1 MFVDS
6 TSVTSS
12 LQNTTM
18 KNFLLSFLLY
28 FMLPAAFSQQA
39 KQVLQPDSICGKDA
53 LVWNAP
59 GFSNGT
65 TNYGAYEAMGAHAWT
80 NQGTPDTARSL
91 LQFDLS
97 TIPVGSV
104 ITYAYLSL
112 FNNPTTAYAQGQHS
126 TLSGPND
133 LFIQRIISPWM
144 ENSVTWFSQ
153 PVATSQN
160 EVSVAS
166 STSAHQDYPSIN
178 VTALV
183 QDMVDNPLTSFG
195 FMIRLQDEGYYR
207 AMVFATSD
215 YTDPAK
221 RPMLVIN
228 YVLPASGCFELKPL
242 TGCGKDAM
250 VWNAPGHMN
259 GTTNYGSSDAFGP
272 HAWTNQGTP
281 DTSRSLLQFDLSA
294 IPGNAVIT
302 SAVLSL
308 YNNPTTVFGQ
318 GEHSWLSGPNSALIQ
333 RITSPW
339 DERMVTWM
347 TQPSST
353 SMNEVWI
360 PASTNIHQ
368 DYPGID
374 VTQLVT
380 DMYSNPN
387 SSFGFMV
394 RLEFEEYYRALVF
407 ASNNEADET
416 KHPWLEVCYSVSDK
430 VQAVNRPAFY
440 VYPNPAHHSLYIE
453 SSGKPNEVFTVTLYN
468 LLGEIVLPEVQCGG
482 RAPCEIPLENISDGV
497 YVAKVYCEAGTFEV
511 KVMKD

>member
-1 MFVDS
+1 MKKVLLGVLF
-6 TSVTSS
+6 SS
-12 LQNTTM
+12 M
-18 KNFLLSFLLY
+18 
-28 FMLPAAFSQQA
+28 MPAAFSQQA

-59 GFSNGT
+59 GFSNGN
-65 TNYGAYEAMGAHAWT
+65 TNYGSNDAMGAHAWT
-80 NQGTPDTARSL
+80 NQGTPDTGRSL

-97 TIPVGSV
+97 SIPVGSI

-112 FNNPTTAYAQGQHS
+112 FNNPTTPYAQGQHS

-133 LFIQRIISPWM
+133 LFIQRIISPWD
-144 ENSVTWFSQ
+144 ENAVIWFTQ
-153 PVATSQN
+153 PITTSQN
-160 EVSVAS
+160 EVSVPA
-166 STSAHQDYPSIN
+166 STSPHQDYPSIN

-215 YTDPAK
+215 YVDPAK

-259 GTTNYGSSDAFGP
+259 GTTNYGLSDAFGP

-281 DTSRSLLQFDLSA
+281 DTSRSLLQFDLTA

-302 SAVLSL
+302 SAALSV

-318 GEHSWLSGPNSALIQ
+318 GEHSWLSGPNSGLIQ
-333 RITSPW
+333 RITTPW
-339 DERMVTWM
+339 DERLVTWM
-347 TQPSST
+347 TQPSS
-353 SMNEVWI
+353 SSQNEVWI

-380 DMYSNPN
+380 DMHNNPN
-387 SSFGFMV
+387 SSFGFMI

-416 KHPWLEVCYSVSDK
+416 KHPWLEVCYSVPAK
-430 VQAVNRPAFY
+430 VQAVNRPVFY
-440 VYPNPAHHSLYIE
+440 VYPNPAHQSLYVG
-453 SSGKPNEVFTVTLYN
+453 SSGKLNEGFTVALFN
-468 LLGEIVLPEVQCGG
+468 VLGEIVLPEIQCDGLT
-482 RAPCEIPLENISDGV
+482 PYEINLENIAEGV
-497 YVAKVYCEAGTFEV
+497 YFAKVFSETGTFEV
-511 KVMKD
+511 KVVKD